1 MTSGMLKP
9 AEFDRRDG
17 EMGWLSRFLEQRK
30 NDLEAEM
37 RAHIEMDIADRV
49 SRGEAP
55 DHARFAARRAFG
67 NSAIVQDVTH
77 DVWRWTRLERFF
89 NLLKFAVR
97 GLKRSPGFTFTVVLT
112 LSIGVGATCAMFTV
126 VDRVLLRPV
135 RFNDPSRLVLL
146 SESGKRGPAN
156 GTPYL
161 DIAQWQQRSR
171 SFEQISFYEADSRR
185 VWFLDGSSGTVHVS
199 MASTSASLFPMLGVQ
214 PALGRGFLETGSGGL
229 VAPEDAHAIILSDD
243 VWRQDYGSDS
253 AAIGKTIQ
261 LDGEPLT
268 IIGVMP
274 RGFIFPFGSGEW
286 NDLPVVWRP
295 IVLSES
301 DATRDRHA
309 PHYKVLARI
318 KQNTPMS
325 LAEPELKVIQADVA
339 KAYTDPYDRE
349 QVTSV
354 SVESYSNSLVNGN
367 MRKASLA
374 LFGASALLWLI
385 ACVNVAS
392 LMLARS
398 STRQREF
405 AVRGALGASR
415 WQILQQMLMETMLL
429 SGGASIVGLG
439 LSTGML
445 QLFEHGLQAQ
455 FSVHEKLTPNLP
467 VFCALIGLT
476 IAGALLIAVWPAS
489 GVFRASI
496 DGALRQGP
504 TQAGSNRKQ
513 HRTRAAL
520 VVTEIALSLTLLVG
534 CGLLLRTIYALK
546 HVPLG
551 FRTEHILVANM
562 TIPAYRF
569 GGRDMTTIFYQPL
582 IERVKRLPGVEGAS
596 LMTEVPLGNT
606 FSMLFTLGPQGHSA
620 IDLQRREIRAQFR
633 AVGPEMQQVFGF
645 RMLRGRFFNEGDT
658 ASSQAVVVVN
668 RAFVKAYFGD
678 DRDPSAILGESLV
691 GFGKNRRSVVVGV
704 LDDERQVSVAEPSQ
718 PEMEVSIP
726 QITPESMFYK
736 AAEGMAMDLAVR
748 TVRDPSEVIRELRNV
763 LRVSSSDLAE
773 SRFTTMEQVVEDSFG
788 SQKMAAELLEIFAA
802 SALLLTVTG
811 IYGVLAYFVA
821 QRQREIGVR
830 IALGAQ
836 HWNIV
841 NLILR
846 QASSMLMAGLL
857 LGAALAYLTSE
868 WLKVFLYGVKSDDP
882 WTMVSV
888 AVILLLGG
896 LISSLVPAWRA
907 ASVNPAEIIRAE

>member
-214 PALGRGFLETGSGGL
+214 PTLGRGFLETGSGGL
-229 VAPEDAHAIILSDD
+229 VAPEDAHAIILSND

-429 SGGASIVGLG
+429 SGSASIVGLG

>member
-229 VAPEDAHAIILSDD
+229 VAPEDAHAIILSND

-429 SGGASIVGLG
+429 SGSASIVGLG

>member
-1 MTSGMLKP
+1 MS
-9 AEFDRRDG
+9 
-17 EMGWLSRFLEQRK
+17 WLSRFLEQRK
-30 NDLEAEM
+30 DDLEAEV
-37 RAHIEMDIADRV
+37 RAHIEMDVADRV

-55 DHARFAARRAFG
+55 DQARLEARRAFG
-67 NSAIVQDVTH
+67 NSALVQDVTH
-77 DVWRWTRLERFF
+77 DVWRWTWLEHFF
-89 NLLKFAVR
+89 NLLKFAIRV
-97 GLKRSPGFTFTVVLT
+97 LKRSPGFTLTVVIT

-126 VDRVLLRPV
+126 VDRVLLRPIP
-135 RFNDPSRLVLL
+135 FNDPSRLVVV

-171 SFEQISFYEADSRR
+171 AFKQISFYDADSRR
-185 VWFLDGSSGTVHVS
+185 VGFLDGSSGTVHVS
-199 MASTSASLFPMLGVQ
+199 TESTSASLFPMLGVQ
-214 PALGRGFLETGSGGL
+214 PALGRGFLETGSGGS
-229 VAPEDAHAIILSDD
+229 VASEDAHAIILSDD

-253 AAIGKTIQ
+253 GAIGKTIQ
-261 LDGEPLT
+261 LNGEPLT

-309 PHYKVLARI
+309 PHYKVLARL
-318 KQNTPMS
+318 KQITPLS
-325 LAEPELKVIQADVA
+325 LAESELKVIQADVA

-349 QVTSV
+349 QVASV
-354 SVESYSNSLVNGN
+354 SLESYSNSLVNGTV
-367 MRKASLA
+367 RKASVA
-374 LFGASALLWLI
+374 LFGSSALLWLI

-405 AVRGALGASR
+405 AVRAALGASR

-429 SGGASIVGLG
+429 SGSASIVGLG
-439 LSTGML
+439 LATGML

-489 GVFRASI
+489 GILRASI
-496 DGALRQGP
+496 DAALSQGI
-504 TQAGSNRKQ
+504 TQAGLNRKQ
-513 HRTRAAL
+513 HRMRAAL

-569 GGRDMTTIFYQPL
+569 DGRDMTTIFYQPL

-606 FSMLFTLGPQGHSA
+606 FSMIFSLGPQGHSA
-620 IDLQRREIRAQFR
+620 IDLQRREMRAQFR

-645 RMLRGRFFNEGDT
+645 RMLRGRFFNGGDT

-726 QITPESMFYK
+726 QITPESMFYE

-763 LRVSSSDLAE
+763 LRASSSDLAE

-821 QRQREIGVR
+821 QRQRELGVR

-836 HWNIV
+836 YWNIV
-841 NLILR
+841 NLILL
-846 QASSMLMAGLL
+846 QAGWMLMAGLI
-857 LGAALAYLTSE
+857 LGAAVAYLTSK

-896 LISSLVPAWRA
+896 LMSSLIPAWRA

>member
-1 MTSGMLKP
+1 M
-9 AEFDRRDG
+9 R
-17 EMGWLSRFLEQRK
+17 WLSRFLEQRK
-30 NDLEAEM
+30 EDLEAEM
-37 RAHIEMDIADRV
+37 RAHIEMDVADRV
-49 SRGEAP
+49 SRGEPP
-55 DHARFAARRAFG
+55 DQARAAARREFG
-67 NSAIVQDVTH
+67 NAALVQEATH
-77 DVWRWTRLERFF
+77 GVWRWTRLERFF
-89 NLLKFAVR
+89 NRLRFAIRVLR
-97 GLKRSPGFTFTVVLT
+97 RSPGFTLTVVIT
-112 LSIGVGATCAMFTV
+112 LSIGVGATFAMFTV
-126 VDRVLLRPV
+126 VDRVLLRPIH
-135 RFNDPSRLVLL
+135 FNDPNRLVVVA
-146 SESGKRGPAN
+146 ESGKKGPVS

-161 DIAQWQQRSR
+161 DIVQWKQRSR
-171 SFEQISFYEADSRR
+171 SFQQMSFYNADDRR

-199 MASTSASLFPMLGVQ
+199 MASISANLFPMLGIQ
-214 PALGRGFLETGSGGL
+214 PALGRGFLEKESSGS
-229 VAPEDAHAIILSDD
+229 VAPEDAHSIVLSDD

-253 AAIGKTIQ
+253 GVIGKTVE
-261 LDGEPLT
+261 LNGEPLT

-274 RGFIFPFGSGEW
+274 RGFIFPFGSGDW
-286 NDLPVVWRP
+286 NELPVVWRP
-295 IVLSES
+295 IVLSDP
-301 DATRDRHA
+301 DATRNRHA
-309 PHYKVLARI
+309 PHYKVLARL
-318 KQNTPMS
+318 KQNTS
-325 LAEPELKVIQADVA
+325 LSAAESELKVIQADVA

-349 QVTSV
+349 QVASV
-354 SVESYSNSLVNGN
+354 SLESYSHSLVSGTV
-367 MRKASLA
+367 RKASLA

-398 STRQREF
+398 NTRQREF

-429 SGGASIVGLG
+429 SGSASLLGLG
-439 LSTGML
+439 LATGML
-445 QLFEHGLQAQ
+445 KLFEHGLQTQ
-455 FSVHEKLTPNLP
+455 FNVHEKLTPNLS
-467 VFCALIGLT
+467 VFGALIGLT
-476 IAGALLIAVWPAS
+476 IIGALLIAAWPAP
-489 GVFRASI
+489 GILRASI
-496 DGALRQGP
+496 DSALRQGS
-504 TQAGSNRKQ
+504 TQAGMSRKQ
-513 HRTRAAL
+513 HRMRAAL
-520 VVTEIALSLTLLVG
+520 VTTEIALSLTLLVG

-562 TIPAYRF
+562 TIPSYRF
-569 GGRDMTTIFYQPL
+569 AGRDMTTDFYRPL
-582 IERVKRLPGVEGAS
+582 IERVKRLPGVESAS

-606 FSMLFTLGPQGHSA
+606 FSMIFTLGPQGHSA
-620 IDLQRREIRAQFR
+620 IDLQRREMRTQFR

-668 RAFVKAYFGD
+668 RAFVKGYFGD

-704 LDDERQVSVAEPSQ
+704 LDDERQVSVAAPSE
-718 PEMEVSIP
+718 PEMEVCIP
-726 QITPESMFYK
+726 QITPDSMFYK

-748 TVRDPSEVIRELRNV
+748 TVREPPRVIPELRDV
-763 LRVSSSDLAE
+763 LRASSSDLAA
-773 SRFTTMEQVVEDSFG
+773 SRFTTMDQVVEDSFG

-802 SALLLTVTG
+802 SALLLTLTG

-821 QRQREIGVR
+821 QRTRELGVR

-841 NLILR
+841 NLILK
-846 QASSMLMAGLL
+846 QAGWMLMAGLV
-857 LGAALAYLTSE
+857 LGASAAYLTSK
-868 WLKVFLYGVKSDDP
+868 WLKVFLYDVKSDDP

>member
-1 MTSGMLKP
+1 
-9 AEFDRRDG
+9 
-17 EMGWLSRFLEQRK
+17 MGWLSRFVEQRK

-67 NSAIVQDVTH
+67 NSALVQDVTH

-89 NLLKFAVR
+89 NLLKFAIR

-135 RFNDPSRLVLL
+135 RFEDPSRLVLL
-146 SESGKRGPAN
+146 AESGKRGPAN

-214 PALGRGFLETGSGGL
+214 PALGRGFLETRSGGL

-253 AAIGKTIQ
+253 GAIGKTIQ
-261 LDGEPLT
+261 LNGEPLT

-274 RGFIFPFGSGEW
+274 RGFIFPFGSGER

-295 IVLSES
+295 IVLNES

-309 PHYKVLARI
+309 PHYKVLARL

-325 LAEPELKVIQADVA
+325 LAESELKVIQTDVA
-339 KAYTDPYDRE
+339 KAYSDPYDRE
-349 QVTSV
+349 QVRSV
-354 SVESYSNSLVNGN
+354 SVEGYSNSLVNGN

-398 STRQREF
+398 SARQREF

-429 SGGASIVGLG
+429 SGSASIVGLG

-455 FSVHEKLTPNLP
+455 FSLHEKLTPNLP

-476 IAGALLIAVWPAS
+476 IAGACLIAVWPAS
-489 GVFRASI
+489 GIFRASI
-496 DGALRQGP
+496 DGALKQGA
-504 TQAGSNRKQ
+504 TQTGLNLKQ
-513 HRTRAAL
+513 HRMRAAL

-802 SALLLTVTG
+802 SALLLTITG
-811 IYGVLAYFVA
+811 IYSVLAYFVA

-896 LISSLVPAWRA
+896 LMSSLVPAWRA